1 MPDDNPSIISHVSL
15 GTNDFEK
22 AIAFY
27 DKVMATL
34 GAKRVME
41 FEGAAAYGKEYPEFW
56 VQTPENGEL
65 AEIANG
71 THYGFV
77 AASKKEVH
85 AFWDAAISMG
95 AKPDGEPGPRPHY
108 GEPYYGC
115 FVRDLDNHK
124 IEATFWDASIE
135 FEGH

>member
-15 GTNDFEK
+15 GTNNFEK

-41 FEGAAAYGKEYPEFW
+41 FEGAAAYGKDYPEFW
-56 VQTPENGEL
+56 VQRPENGEP

-71 THYGFV
+71 AHYGFV
-77 AASKKEVH
+77 AASKEEVH